1 MEGKGKLTK
10 EVVAQEA
17 RFILDSIL
25 NSGAYPQEVQYEDLR
40 RQCEKSVSLR
50 LLDYVNF
57 LERFGYLT
65 YDRATHLIST
75 TSDGERVV
83 SGEKMAELVIDVV
96 HHFRPILARTRS
108 GKEDSNARARR
119 RGSGSQNAPGGGG
132 TSGGGGGGGGAARID
147 ERYEKLSTLGSGGIG
162 TVYLARQVPL
172 GRDVALKEIR
182 ELFGFFTEPQRQE
195 IVRRFDEES
204 RKAAQ
209 LSHPNIAMILDGNTS
224 RDYPYL
230 VSEYVS
236 SGSLRRVLKRAEKIP
251 PELSV
256 KVFLQIL
263 HGLGHAHQRG
273 VIHRGLKPENILFDR
288 SGNVR
293 ITDFGMARVVERDQA
308 VIQHVYVGM
317 GSVAYMAPELFTSP
331 KSLDKRSDLY
341 AVGIIFY
348 EMLARKLPGRRSAM
362 PTELHEGLPKVI
374 DDLFDKLTQDDPED
388 RYSTV
393 DEVLEDF
400 YKSTESKD
408 YLEPRGAVL
417 FLDNPLDELEMKDE
431 EPEDT
436 PEGGGFDG
444 GGDDDQPVDGAEDVS
459 LEAVHASASS
469 HAEALAAEP
478 GLEVVESSGGTP
490 MEGDDDDFAD
500 EGTGSKR
507 GGGRRA
513 RSHRPYSFQQRIK
526 EREK

>member
-1 MEGKGKLTK
+1 MDFWI
-10 EVVAQEA
+10 VVETA
-17 RFILDSIL
+17 
-25 NSGAYPQEVQYEDLR
+25 
-40 RQCEKSVSLR
+40 
-50 LLDYVNF
+50 
-57 LERFGYLT
+57 
-65 YDRATHLIST
+65 
-75 TSDGERVV
+75 
-83 SGEKMAELVIDVV
+83 
-96 HHFRPILARTRS
+96 
-108 GKEDSNARARR
+108 
-119 RGSGSQNAPGGGG
+119 
-132 TSGGGGGGGGAARID
+132 
-147 ERYEKLSTLGSGGIG
+147 
-162 TVYLARQVPL
+162 
-172 GRDVALKEIR
+172 
-182 ELFGFFTEPQRQE
+182 
-195 IVRRFDEES
+195 

-393 DEVLEDF
+393 DEVLED
-400 YKSTESKD
+400 Y
-408 YLEPRGAVL
+408 A
-417 FLDNPLDELEMKDE
+417 
-431 EPEDT
+431 
-436 PEGGGFDG
+436 
-444 GGDDDQPVDGAEDVS
+444 AEQAGIDRSS
-459 LEAVHASASS
+459 LTWAHAS
-469 HAEALAAEP
+469 
-478 GLEVVESSGGTP
+478 
-490 MEGDDDDFAD
+490 
-500 EGTGSKR
+500 
-507 GGGRRA
+507 
-513 RSHRPYSFQQRIK
+513 
-526 EREK
+526 